1 MIRQCLF
8 ICQVDALQREAC
20 ARNTYWQQQRKR
32 EDDFLSDLDS
42 AVAQSLFRVTESNP
56 YQVLEEWINA

>member
-1 MIRQCLF
+1 M
-8 ICQVDALQREAC
+8 DALQREAC

-56 YQVLEEWINA
+56 SQVLDEWMTA